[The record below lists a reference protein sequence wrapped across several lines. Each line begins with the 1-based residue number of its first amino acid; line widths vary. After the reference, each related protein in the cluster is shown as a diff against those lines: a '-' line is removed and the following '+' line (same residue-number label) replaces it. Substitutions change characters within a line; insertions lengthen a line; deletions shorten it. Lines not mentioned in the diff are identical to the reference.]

1 MRKYILTG
9 TFVLHVLLLLTSQTA
24 YSMRNFQ
31 ASYYQTSSLDKAS
44 NFPLPIYKEPDI
56 KSKTVGDIA
65 ITENFSVERSQW
77 VQVVSADGKTKGWA
91 RDEDIQKHVDSA
103 WSQSYVVQFDGDNH
117 KYTVKKISPAQQKI
131 RYEKAA
137 KNARR
142 MWDRQRRLL
151 EEVLIGPMYDVDEN
165 DESDESTTENAQ
177 LKAQIDSLNK
187 KMAAIEKKQK

>member
-1 MRKYILTG
+1 MIFISFISPLT
-9 TFVLHVLLLLTSQTA
+9 
-24 YSMRNFQ
+24 Y
-31 ASYYQTSSLDKAS
+31 
-44 NFPLPIYKEPDI
+44 
-56 KSKTVGDIA
+56 
-65 ITENFSVERSQW
+65 
-77 VQVVSADGKTKGWA
+77 
-91 RDEDIQKHVDSA
+91 
-103 WSQSYVVQFDGDNH
+103 